1 MQVDASGAL
10 SLDLA
15 LSDANTY
22 KFMPVPQAWTLALE
36 LEFYLLAPLLVRW
49 SIRWLVLMGLASLSL
64 REAALYLH
72 WFGPWVYYALP
83 FQLVF
88 FVTGMLS
95 YRLSQFL
102 RISGL
107 KLSLIF
113 WLVVCAEI
121 FMGSFSRV
129 GWLFFVSLPIALPFI
144 FQLTKRSRLDELIG
158 QLSYPLYVCHL
169 FVIYLLGT
177 ASVWPVMLGSLL
189 VSIVLLIGTRP
200 IEQSRARL
208 ARKAAPTPAY

>member
-1 MQVDASGAL
+1 
-10 SLDLA
+10 
-15 LSDANTY
+15 
-22 KFMPVPQAWTLALE
+22 
-36 LEFYLLAPLLVRW
+36 
-49 SIRWLVLMGLASLSL
+49 MGLASLSL

-129 GWLFFVSLPIALPFI
+129 GWLLFVTLPIALPFI

-169 FVIYLLGT
+169 FV
-177 ASVWPVMLGSLL
+177 
-189 VSIVLLIGTRP
+189 VLSAWHG
-200 IEQSRARL
+200 ERL
-208 ARKAAPTPAY
+208 AGDAWQPLGLDRLTRCDAPNRAIKGAAGLDGAPAPS